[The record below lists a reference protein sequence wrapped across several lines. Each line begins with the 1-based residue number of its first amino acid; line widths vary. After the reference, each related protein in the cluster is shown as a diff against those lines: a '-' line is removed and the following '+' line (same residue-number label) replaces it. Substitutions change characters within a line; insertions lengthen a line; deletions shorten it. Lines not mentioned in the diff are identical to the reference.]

1 MDKKLC
7 KLRKHDRRIAEKRI
21 SDGLFEVETQS
32 EREEPLNLQM
42 MHGCYGNN
50 SYRNVN
56 TTPLQGQSYMQMSN
70 NPLQKYFAII
80 IYTLSII

>member
-32 EREEPLNLQM
+32 EKEEPLNLQM

-56 TTPLQGQSYMQMSN
+56 TTPL
-70 NPLQKYFAII
+70 
-80 IYTLSII
+80 